1 MEKLLGLELTKIG
14 DSDDIM
20 EGTNVTL
27 LCRTGKDDTESSLEW
42 FQVNGEFGKS
52 DRLLNSATDL
62 PNGKTNGHR
71 LLKNLYKLSFLLS
84 LIS

>member
-1 MEKLLGLELTKIG
+1 MEILIGLELTKLG

-62 PNGKTNGHR
+62 PNGKTNAGIGY
-71 LLKNLYKLSFLLS
+71 LKIFINCLSYYH
-84 LIS
+84 